1 VGSIA
6 GNGDPRLYESH
17 MSRVKGPAI
26 DLNKES
32 IIVRYNSSLNVAS
45 LLENQFLKSICNVSF
60 KKCSF
65 DNAMIYIKH
74 LSLSNP
80 THNDIVH

>member
-1 VGSIA
+1 MGSIA
-6 GNGDPRLYESH
+6 GNVDPRLYESH
-17 MSRVKGPAI
+17 MSRVKDPAI

-32 IIVRYNSSLNVAS
+32 LIVRYISF
-45 LLENQFLKSICNVSF
+45 LLMLQFIGEPILKSICNVSF

-74 LSLSNP
+74 TVTVKP
-80 THNDIVH
+80 YT

>member
-1 VGSIA
+1 MTCNMLDVFFQTVVL
-6 GNGDPRLYESH
+6 DLQ
-17 MSRVKGPAI
+17 AI

-32 IIVRYNSSLNVAS
+32 LIVRYNSSLNVAS